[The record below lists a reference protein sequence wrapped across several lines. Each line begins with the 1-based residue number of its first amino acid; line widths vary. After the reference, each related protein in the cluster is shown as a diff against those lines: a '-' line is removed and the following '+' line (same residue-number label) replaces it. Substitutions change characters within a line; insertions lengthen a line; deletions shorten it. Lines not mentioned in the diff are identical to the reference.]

1 MNRSYFN
8 INLVVLKLNL
18 MKVLVKEQKKKEQE
32 EDIYRNQYVFTA
44 GIPYLIAI
52 NVNVDYEM
60 IMISVK
66 LFKLLKGYVGI
77 GA

>member
-44 GIPYLIAI
+44 EIPYLIAI
-52 NVNVDYEM
+52 NVNIDYEM